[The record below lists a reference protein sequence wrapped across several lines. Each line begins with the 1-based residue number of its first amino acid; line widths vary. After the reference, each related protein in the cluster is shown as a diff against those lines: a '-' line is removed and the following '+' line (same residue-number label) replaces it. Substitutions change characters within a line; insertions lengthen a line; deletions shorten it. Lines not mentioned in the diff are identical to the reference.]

1 MVTFIV
7 IFLIV
12 LVVLYIAYLLRNGE
26 EDMKQQPAPQ
36 PIQFK
41 VEVDAGSDAPVQQLQ
56 YFCIKDKGYHVSVW
70 PRDHHQ
76 TDIVEF
82 ALAGI
87 SYCTDIDNYLGE
99 FECTLEEEP
108 DNQYDP
114 NAIKVLAPD
123 GHHVGY
129 VPGDMTA
136 AIRASVAL
144 PSPCFVYIGEN
155 NGHYFSD
162 AYVIL

>member
-12 LVVLYIAYLLRNGE
+12 LVVLYIAYLLGHGK

-36 PIQFK
+36 PQFK

-82 ALAGI
+82 TLAGI
-87 SYCTDIDNYLGE
+87 SYRTGIDNYLGE
-99 FECTLEEEP
+99 FEGTLEAEP

-136 AIRASVAL
+136 AIRASVTL
-144 PSPCFVYIGEN
+144 PSPCYVYIGEN
-155 NGHYFSD
+155 DGHYFSD

>member
-7 IFLIV
+7 ISIIV
-12 LVVLYIAYLLRNGE
+12 LVVLYIAYLLGNGE
-26 EDMKQQPAPQ
+26 EGKKQQPAPQ
-36 PIQFK
+36 PTQFK
-41 VEVDAGSDAPVQQLQ
+41 VEVDAGSDAPVQQFQ

-87 SYCTDIDNYLGE
+87 SYCKDIDNYLGE
-99 FECTLEEEP
+99 FEGTLEAEP

-136 AIRASVAL
+136 VIRASVAL

-162 AYVIL
+162 AYVTL